1 MTAITIARQ
10 AELEHRIEPV
20 MVRIFELLKTRP
32 NEPISYAEVG
42 SLIPDA
48 SFDHIAE
55 ILETLEGP
63 VYGEDDSQPA
73 YIRCCNR
80 NKKAVYID

>member
-1 MTAITIARQ
+1 MTALTITRP

-32 NEPISYAEVG
+32 NEPISYEEVS

-48 SFDHIAE
+48 SFDHIVE
-55 ILETLEGP
+55 TLEALEGP
-63 VYGEDDSQPA
+63 VPSERYSQPA